1 MPTRLEAYMR
11 GWRRGSN
18 KNSSH
23 NEENDTMLKKLNLYH
38 HYEQGFKDGNISRT
52 VAENNFKRTERK

>member
-1 MPTRLEAYMR
+1 MR